1 MKQTAGTLQG
11 IILLLA
17 QVLPVMAVVVLL
29 PAIPG
34 LFKQFGGVSG
44 ADWLVPAIVTTPA
57 LCIAVFAPLAGWM
70 IDRLGR
76 RLTINLSL
84 TLYAVTGLAP
94 LFLSSLPAIIFTRAL
109 LGIAEAGIVTA
120 VNTLTADYFG
130 EQRRKWLAWQS
141 AANSLFGTAFLAV
154 GGLLA
159 SVSWRMPFAIYG
171 LAIPLALLSLV
182 WINEPAVRAAPSAVR
197 AKHAFPW
204 RSAVLFGSVT
214 FVGSVLYY
222 VEPLNIASVM
232 SATGLASPSLTG
244 LLLAGTSIAYIAG
257 ALLYKRLS
265 GWPIETLVG
274 LAAGLIGAGMI
285 GIGASSRYSTVAC
298 WATVQQLGG
307 GMIIPILIAWS
318 QGLVSEEHRGRG
330 MGVWA
335 TCFFAGMFCCS
346 PVVHVVASE
355 AGGLQPAILYLG
367 VVAAVVGAAALL
379 LQSLRRT
386 KAH

>member
-1 MKQTAGTLQG
+1 MKTPGPLQG
-11 IILLLA
+11 MILLLA

-34 LFKQFGGVSG
+34 LAKQFGGVAG
-44 ADWLVPAIVTTPA
+44 ADWLVPAIVTAPA
-57 LCIAVFAPLAGWM
+57 LCIAIFAPLAGWM

-84 TLYAVTGLAP
+84 ILYAVTGLAP
-94 LFLSSLPAIIFTRAL
+94 LFLSNLAAIVCSRAL
-109 LGIAEAGIVTA
+109 LGVAEAGIVTA

-171 LAIPLALLSLV
+171 LAIPLIVLSLL
-182 WINEPAVRAAPSAVR
+182 WIGEPAVRAARAVR
-197 AKHAFPW
+197 AQHAFPW
-204 RSAVLFGSVT
+204 RSAVLFGCVT

-222 VEPLNIASVM
+222 VEPLNIATVM
-232 SATGLASPSLTG
+232 SATGLASPSVTG
-244 LLLAGTSIAYIAG
+244 FLLAATSVAYIAG

-265 GWPIETLVG
+265 VRPIELLVG
-274 LAAGLIGAGMI
+274 LSAGLIGVGMI
-285 GIGASSRYSTVAC
+285 GIGASASYSSAAC

-307 GMIIPILIAWS
+307 GMMIPILIAWS
-318 QGLVSEEHRGRG
+318 QGLVPEEHRGRG

-346 PVVHVVASE
+346 PVVRVVASV
-355 AGGLQPAILYLG
+355 AGGLQPAILWLG
-367 VVAAVVGAAALL
+367 VVAALVAAAALL
-379 LQSLRRT
+379 GRLLRRPE
-386 KAH
+386 AR